1 MFRRRRRDDPSWE
14 EAQPA
19 AGGDPD
25 VPPESVEPQP
35 EAAKGPWD
43 AGAVPA
49 DEVTRLDLG
58 ALLVPVSE
66 DMELR
71 VELTADQEPMTA
83 TLVEAGGA
91 LQLSAFAAPRRE
103 GLWAEVRAEI
113 ATSVRDA
120 GGTTDEASGPFG
132 PELQAR
138 VPGESRG
145 QKLQPARFIG
155 ADGPRW
161 FLRGVL
167 TGPAATDPT
176 RAARLEEA
184 FRQVVVVR
192 GGEARAPRDPLPLQ
206 LPKDAADQVGTAPEL
221 DPLRR
226 GPEITEVR

>member
-1 MFRRRRRDDPSWE
+1 MFRRRRRDDPSRE
-14 EAQPA
+14 EAEPT

-25 VPPESVEPQP
+25 VSPDSLELRP
-35 EAAKGPWD
+35 EAATGPWD
-43 AGAVPA
+43 AGAVPP

-58 ALLVPVSE
+58 ALLVPVYE

-71 VELTADQEPMTA
+71 VEVTADQELMTA
-83 TLVEAGGA
+83 TLVDAGGA

-103 GLWAEVRAEI
+103 GLWTEVRAEI
-113 ATSVRDA
+113 ATSVLDA

-132 PELQAR
+132 LELRAR

-145 QKLQPARFIG
+145 QKLQPARFLG

-167 TGPAATDPT
+167 TGPAATDPG

-192 GGEARAPRDPLPLQ
+192 GVEARAPRDPLTLR
-206 LPKDAADQVGTAPEL
+206 LPKDAADQVEAAPEL
-221 DPLRR
+221 DLLRR